1 MKRSIILFLI
11 TFLVTAGVVATFYY
25 YKSQPA
31 LEQGATPAQQTQ
43 AVASPADA
51 TPVQDEKTATADA
64 DQTESAKTET
74 VVIVEPVKP
83 EEVETPVQ
91 TDESGADDSS
101 TEEGDS
107 EETPSAGSVGKP
119 IDDIQLPE
127 GTKTSNEAHKRALTS
142 VEAFKSE
149 DAAEYTRYMVAN
161 NMMSEEASAVVTEWF
176 AGNTVAAVEEVGDV
190 LRYSSD
196 KKLFRYRVVSA
207 NGDQD
212 LLLDF
217 TTDISGKQP
226 YLVAAH
232 IVPADRTMM
241 IPGGDTMMMVECFL
255 HATRQGNVLKARN
268 MVDLSSVDD
277 ATLAGLC
284 MIFEEG
290 TFSLSKKSPI
300 RCSISNP
307 SSAGY
312 LVYVVPA
319 DNPDVAYTDSNHIAV
334 NLVRIG
340 EDWKI
345 SAVGTDKLLAM
356 YLESAQAEG
365 GRYSPL
371 VKNPQGGQSIALYFA
386 FDDSTLT
393 PRSIRQL
400 EIVAKILVDSKKKL
414 DIAGHTDDLGSE
426 EYNLALSQRR
436 AEAVRQVLIDLGVSP
451 DQITTTGLGK
461 NEPRNPITET
471 DDESQI
477 EYKRGENRRA
487 EIYLD
492 FES

>member
-31 LEQGATPAQQTQ
+31 LERGAAPSQQTPAVATPAE
-43 AVASPADA
+43 A
-51 TPVQDEKTATADA
+51 TPVHDEKNAAADA
-64 DQTESAKTET
+64 DKTESTKPDT
-74 VVIVEPVKP
+74 VVIVEPVEPDAVTNPQQPK
-83 EEVETPVQ
+83 EEDGE
-91 TDESGADDSS
+91 DLS
-101 TEEGDS
+101 TEEGAG
-107 EETPSAGSVGKP
+107 EEPPSAEPVGKP
-119 IDDIQLPE
+119 IDDIQLTE

-161 NMMSEEASAVVTEWF
+161 NMMSEEASAVVSEWF

-207 NGDQD
+207 NGDKD

-255 HATRQGNVLKARN
+255 HAARQGNVLKARN
-268 MVDLSSVDD
+268 MVDLASVDD

-345 SAVGTDKLLAM
+345 SAVGTDKLLSM
-356 YLESAQAEG
+356 YLASAQAEG

-400 EIVAKILVDSKKKL
+400 EIVAKILVDTKKKL

-426 EYNLALSQRR
+426 QYNLALSQRR